1 MVKVAVGVRTTEENK
16 LYQDVFNRAF
26 IKNAASSYKLLEREI
41 KNAQDNGAFSST
53 EFKVLPLHEYKVEQT
68 LTSEISEI
76 AKVENKLL
84 GDDYDDLPMFFSD
97 FNDNTD
103 M

>member
-1 MVKVAVGVRTTEENK
+1 
-16 LYQDVFNRAF
+16 
-26 IKNAASSYKLLEREI
+26 
-41 KNAQDNGAFSST
+41 
-53 EFKVLPLHEYKVEQT
+53 VEQT